1 VRPRLPLH
9 LPFAGG
15 PQPDHSDWRKTSR
28 VTSSG
33 RPARATALAFE
44 RREHS
49 IRADLGLLKEARD
62 FGERAAVELGLPDYA
77 RYQVRLALSE
87 AVTNAIQHGSSSP
100 DASIRICAMGEPG
113 ALVLEVIDT
122 GRFVPRVT
130 RRGEMPESG
139 RGLEFMRLMMDEVEL
154 QPRSDGTRLRL
165 VKRLE

>member
-15 PQPDHSDWRKTSR
+15 PEPDHSDCRKTSR

-33 RPARATALAFE
+33 VAFQ

-62 FGERAAVELGLPDYA
+62 FGQRAAIELGLPDYA
-77 RYQVRLALSE
+77 QYQVKLALSE

-100 DASIRICAMGEPG
+100 DSPIRICASQEAGT
-113 ALVLEVIDT
+113 LVIEVVDT

-130 RRGEMPESG
+130 RRGDMPESG
-139 RGLEFMRLMMDEVEL
+139 RGLEFMRRMMDEVEL
-154 QPRSDGTRLRL
+154 QPGPDGTRLRL
-165 VKRLE
+165 VKRLQ